1 MIEKIR
7 TLTSCVSPGSEGHVV
22 LWKGMKKHTG
32 INTEYYMNDRKD
44 QNTYPLCQSREWRTC

>member
-7 TLTSCVSPGSEGHVV
+7 ILTICVSPGGGGHVV

-32 INTEYYMNDRKD
+32 NNTEYYMNDIKD
-44 QNTYPLCQSREWRTC
+44 QNTYFLC

>member
-7 TLTSCVSPGSEGHVV
+7 TLTVCVSPGGGGHIV

-32 INTEYYMNDRKD
+32 INAEYYMNDIKD
-44 QNTYPLCQSREWRTC
+44 QNTYDLC

>member
-7 TLTSCVSPGSEGHVV
+7 ILTICVNPVRGEHVV

-32 INTEYYMNDRKD
+32 INAEYYMNDRKD
-44 QNTYPLCQSREWRTC
+44 QNTYDLC